1 MLYGVLAL
9 LVQAWCVLQ
18 LRIEKR
24 DAEISENREQA
35 EKARQQM
42 LQEQQL
48 RRLQM
53 QYVLECVR
61 ACVPHFISLN
71 ALTLRQFCF
80 RLVTMIFVRPKQLTK
95 YIGSDINEVCPTAG
109 AWSTVRCI
117 RRVAIELISNNNKVV
132 RIT

>member
-61 ACVPHFISLN
+61 ACVRASLH
-71 ALTLRQFCF
+71 L
-80 RLVTMIFVRPKQLTK
+80 
-95 YIGSDINEVCPTAG
+95 S
-109 AWSTVRCI
+109 
-117 RRVAIELISNNNKVV
+117 
-132 RIT
+132 

>member
-1 MLYGVLAL
+1 MHFDHIDPGR
-9 LVQAWCVLQ
+9 CVLQ

-35 EKARQQM
+35 QKARQQM

-71 ALTLRQFCF
+71 AQ
-80 RLVTMIFVRPKQLTK
+80 
-95 YIGSDINEVCPTAG
+95 SDP
-109 AWSTVRCI
+109 
-117 RRVAIELISNNNKVV
+117 
-132 RIT
+132 